1 MIGAGE
7 VQRTAREL
15 GGQSLALERRWHFGV
30 LQHDAIRESAIS
42 NKRAK
47 PIHSGLE
54 AVGLFI
60 VGDNYL
66 VQVQLHTHL
75 ASGGFLAS
83 RQDPPEGKILS
94 AIRQRLGARGVR
106 RLVVEEAGQL
116 CMRSEERRVGKG
128 GKTWEVVEEGK
139 KKR

>member
-75 ASGGFLAS
+75 ASGGQNS
-83 RQDPPEGKILS
+83 ISNSPT
-94 AIRQRLGARGVR
+94 ARR
-106 RLVVEEAGQL
+106 P
-116 CMRSEERRVGKG
+116 RSPAARCGRG
-128 GKTWEVVEEGK
+128 GPTLHA
-139 KKR
+139 R